1 MHEAFC
7 LYSQKDIFKPYEKHH
22 ATAKDACINADKL
35 NVKNIILYHTED
47 KNLSQ
52 RKKLYIKEGKE
63 EFKGTI
69 LVPDDLDVISL
80 S

>member
-1 MHEAFC
+1 MKHFAFI
-7 LYSQKDIFKPYEKHH
+7 LKKIFLKPYEKHH